1 MAKIQGYG
9 DGADGA
15 AQKNWPGVG
24 PEELAGAAE
33 INWSDGPGVAGAKRP
48 PGQTTDPGDTAK
60 RFLIY
65 FHQDNQ

>member
-9 DGADGA
+9 DGAAGA

-33 INWSDGPGVAGAKRP
+33 INWGDGPGVAEAKRP
-48 PGQTTDPGDTAK
+48 P
-60 RFLIY
+60 
-65 FHQDNQ
+65 